1 MKNLALVL
9 IFREGACA
17 ANEFT
22 SSIAVCPA
30 VRVKLNAETHWQS
43 LRFGSTPIE
52 IERFSEAAN
61 SCARIPTCARVLRV
75 LEKVAPRPAAF
86 VRNFSLDGY
95 RTVFRYLGISCS
107 QSLEFISSSFGKI

>member
-30 VRVKLNAETHWQS
+30 VHVKRNAETHWQS

-61 SCARIPTCARVLRV
+61 SCARIPTCARVLQV

-95 RTVFRYLGISCS
+95 HTVFRYLGISCS